1 MTLREQAIA
10 FIEQYPTY
18 EHIIANRQASNKLI
32 NLYYAMTG
40 EVIDCGGCHD
50 KGIIAFKGIEN
61 FIRKDSNQ
69 DHFINRNKIVMQFTL
84 NKKAQVYSNTHGRFI
99 SEQNIT
105 DEIAVSLLAERD
117 TNIEYF
123 SGYPE
128 NYQELV
134 DAYLAN
140 IPEPKAEE
148 DPAAEV
154 QEEVQEEVK
163 DPAAE
168 EKEEQETTQ
177 APAPQ
182 QNFKKNKHG
191 KK

>member
-18 EHIIANRQASNKLI
+18 EYIVANREASNKLI

-50 KGIIAFKGIEN
+50 KGIIAYKGIEN

-69 DHFINRNKIVMQFTL
+69 DHFINRKKIVMQFTL
-84 NKKAQVYSNTHGRFI
+84 NKKAQVYSNKHGRFI

-105 DEIAVSLLAERD
+105 DEIAVSLLAERES
-117 TNIEYF
+117 NIEYF

-140 IPEPKAEE
+140 LPE
-148 DPAAEV
+148 
-154 QEEVQEEVK
+154 
-163 DPAAE
+163 PAAE
-168 EKEEQETTQ
+168 EKAEEEKEEKQEEQTPTAT